1 VTTTEHYLGSEAV
14 RWPHEL
20 RGPWAVTAHW
30 AAVDGRAVCVGLDLR
45 SFTLKADPAPE
56 HLVAKPVNAREGWQ
70 EVTTPAVRA
79 VPIARMVELARQQA
93 EVMRADAPALLAALG
108 LSPDG
113 PALQVA
119 EDQVD
124 AFAPP
129 QPRRGPPRMLTDD
142 QLRTIVAPAYR
153 RGGRKPIP
161 EVQKALLQS
170 GALRPPVTHEQARK
184 AVARARKLPGLD
196 FPPYRRASA
205 PKTPA
210 RTTTRKAKP

>member
-1 VTTTEHYLGSEAV
+1 MTTTEHYLGSEAV
-14 RWPHEL
+14 RWPDPL

-45 SFTLKADPAPE
+45 SFTLKADPAPVR
-56 HLVAKPVNAREGWQ
+56 LVAKPVHAREGWQ

-113 PALQVA
+113 PALQAA

-129 QPRRGPPRMLTDD
+129 ERRRGPAPLLTDD

-161 EVQKALLQS
+161 EVQRALLQS
-170 GALRPPVTHEQARK
+170 GVLRPPVTHEQARK
-184 AVARARKLPGLD
+184 AVARARKLPGLI
-196 FPPYRRASA
+196 PPYRRASA
-205 PKTPA
+205 PETPA